1 VIRRVLAAAAVF
13 ALPLGGVAA
22 AQGVPTNPPPTPPP
36 IFPDTTKPIFRQP
49 TPTDTSVRGDTSR
62 VKKELVKWNEPDSV
76 MNALMGRAGY
86 VTTRYQGNTAV
97 FNAPSHAL
105 QLSGQGAVQREQTV
119 LVADTI
125 VYNDS
130 SRIVIARNAPND
142 TVVLRDPGAQTS
154 DLVTLG
160 GLEYDIGNH
169 KGIANRLSTSSAQ
182 AGQTW
187 FIGGERGAV
196 AGDTT
201 GHGHNTSYALEGSV
215 TSCDLPDPH
224 YHFQSKEIKMVTRR
238 LLVAR
243 PAVLYIQDIP
253 VLWLPFIFQD
263 MRVGRRS
270 GIIPPRFGLSDIVRT
285 SASYQREVDNLGYYF
300 AINEYT
306 DATASLDWRSGNNA
320 QNGNIGWTRW
330 NGEFEYRW
338 LDRFLAGRIGLSY
351 STFSDGQKSTNISW
365 SHQQQFSQT
374 SSLNASINYSSNT
387 TAIRQQAFNV
397 AQALAAIASAVNFQ
411 QALGPANLSIGGTRT
426 QYTGRKEIDQNFPNL
441 SVSSKPVSIGQWFL
455 WSPQLSLNN
464 TENLNMD
471 AAPFIFTPGTNGAP
485 FDSAQVKASQ
495 RNTTASFQTP
505 VRIFGFTW
513 QNSFS
518 LSDKQN
524 NFPQAFD
531 VRDFNTGVLLTR
543 RMYAKSYLTSL
554 DWQTGISLPT
564 LMQSTL
570 KLSPFIGIVN
580 ADQTSGF
587 WVRSQLSGGQF
598 VHQSKTLQYG
608 ISSSPTLFGF
618 FPGFGPF
625 TRIRHSISPRLTFTY
640 SPASNVSDE
649 YLRAL
654 NKTRATY
661 LGGLP
666 QENVTVQLD
675 QVFEAKLK
683 SKNDTNPDAGQ
694 KIKLLALS
702 FDPLSYDFE
711 RAKVTHASGF
721 NTSTFGYRVSSDLL
735 PGFDLAV
742 QYSLFQGDLQ
752 SDTAKFKP
760 FRTGITASFTIGK
773 NNNPITALSK
783 IFGNGDTTANQ
794 SAQAL
799 NQQPVIAGPG
809 GVRQPIGIPTGA
821 GWTASFQFSS
831 TRSRP
836 VPGATVINPRL
847 TCQVLINDPIN
858 YNRCLTTPQPVD
870 TLQQTVA
877 GGVPFVTPPLTTL
890 RANASFSLTP
900 KWALQWSTGYDFELH
915 QFSDQ
920 DVGLQRDMHD
930 WRAIFHFSR
939 APNGNFA
946 FSFYIALKAEP
957 DLKFDYNR
965 STYRPQE
972 GSVP

>member
-1 VIRRVLAAAAVF
+1 MIWRTFAAAAVI
-13 ALPLGGVAA
+13 ALPLGSAA
-22 AQGVPTNPPPTPPP
+22 AQGIPITPPPPNVPP
-36 IFPDTTKPIFRQP
+36 IFPDTTRRTLRAP
-49 TPTDTSVRGDTSR
+49 GDTTRADSLQ
-62 VKKELVKWNEPDSV
+62 KKDLVKWNESDSV
-76 MNALMGRAGY
+76 MDALMNRAGY

-97 FNAPSHAL
+97 FSTQSHQL
-105 QLSGQGAVQREQTV
+105 RLSGASAVQREQTV
-119 LVADTI
+119 LVSDTI
-125 VYNDS
+125 QYNDS
-130 SRIVIARNAPND
+130 SRIVIARNALND
-142 TVVLRDPGAQTS
+142 TTVLRDPGAQTA

-160 GLEYDIGNH
+160 GLEYDLGHH
-169 KGIANRLSTSSAQ
+169 KGIAERLTTSSTQ
-182 AGQTW
+182 ASQTW
-187 FIGGERGAV
+187 FIGGQRGAV

-201 GHGHNTSYALEGSV
+201 GHGHNTSYALDGSV

-224 YHFQSKEIKMVTRR
+224 YHFQSKELKMVTRR

-300 AINEYT
+300 AINDYM
-306 DATASLDWRSGNNA
+306 DATTSLDWRSGNND

-351 STFSDGQKSTNISW
+351 STFSDGEKSTNVSW
-365 SHQQQFSQT
+365 SHQQQFSQS

-411 QALGPANLSIGGTRT
+411 QGLGPANLSIGGTRT
-426 QYTGRKEIDQNFPNL
+426 QYTGRKEIDENFPNVSL
-441 SVSSKPVSIGQWFL
+441 SSKPIAVGSWFL
-455 WSPQLSLNN
+455 WSPGFSLNN
-464 TENLNMD
+464 TENLHMD
-471 AAPFIFTPGTNGAP
+471 AAPTVFTPGTNGEP
-485 FDSAQVKASQ
+485 FDTSHVNASQ
-495 RNTTASFQTP
+495 RNTTAAFQTP
-505 VRIFGFTW
+505 LRIFGFTW
-513 QNSFS
+513 NNAFQ
-518 LSDKQN
+518 LSDKEN
-524 NFPQAFD
+524 DFPQAFD
-531 VRDFNTGVLLTR
+531 VRDFNTGALITR
-543 RMYAKSYLTSL
+543 RMYAKSYLTSI
-554 DWQTGISLPT
+554 DWQTSISLPS

-580 ADQTSGF
+580 ADPTSGF

-598 VHQSKTLQYG
+598 VSQSKTLQYG

-618 FPGFGPF
+618 YPGFGPF

-640 SPASNVSDE
+640 APAADVSDQF
-649 YLRAL
+649 LQAL

-661 LGGLP
+661 LGGLA
-666 QENVTVQLD
+666 QENMTVQLD
-675 QVFEAKLK
+675 QVIEAKLK

-711 RAKVTHASGF
+711 RAKVTHVSGF

-783 IFGNGDTTANQ
+783 IFGNGDTTANASQ
-794 SAQAL
+794 QAL
-799 NQQPVIAGPG
+799 NQQPQIAGPG
-809 GVRQPIGIPTGA
+809 GLRQPLGIPTGA

-831 TRSRP
+831 SRSRP
-836 VPGATVINPRL
+836 IPGARVIDPRA

-858 YNRCLTTPQPVD
+858 YQRCLSTPQPAD
-870 TLQQTVA
+870 TLQQTIA
-877 GGVPFVTPPLTTL
+877 GGAPFVTPALTTL
-890 RANASFSLTP
+890 RANTSFSLTP
-900 KWALQWSTGYDFELH
+900 KWAIQWSTGYDFELH

-972 GSVP
+972 GSLP

>member
-1 VIRRVLAAAAVF
+1 MISRTVALVVVLAI
-13 ALPLGGVAA
+13 PLGSAA
-22 AQGVPTNPPPTPPP
+22 AQGIPINPPATPPP
-36 IFPDTTKPIFRQP
+36 IFPDSTRRPRYP
-49 TPTDTSVRGDTSR
+49 GDTARADSLQ
-62 VKKELVKWNEPDSV
+62 VKKDLVKWNEPDSV
-76 MNALMGRAGY
+76 MNALMARAGY
-86 VTTRYQGNTAV
+86 VTTRYQSNTAV
-97 FNAPSHAL
+97 FNTQTHQL
-105 QLSGQGAVQREQTV
+105 RLSGAGAVQREQTL
-119 LVADTI
+119 LVSDTI
-125 VYNDS
+125 QYNDS
-130 SRIVIARNAPND
+130 TRIVLARTAVND
-142 TVVLRDPGAQTS
+142 TTVLRDPSAQS
-154 DLVTLG
+154 GDLVTLG
-160 GLEYDIGNH
+160 GLEYDMGNH
-169 KGIANRLSTSSAQ
+169 KGIAERLTTSSAQ

-187 FIGGERGAV
+187 YVGGQRGAV

-201 GHGHNTSYALEGSV
+201 GHGHNTSYAIDGSV

-224 YHFQSKEIKMVTRR
+224 YHFESKEIKMVTRR
-238 LLVAR
+238 LMVAR

-253 VLWLPFIFQD
+253 ILWLPFIFQD
-263 MRVGRRS
+263 MRTGRRS

-300 AINEYT
+300 AINDYM
-306 DATASLDWRSGNNA
+306 DATTSLDWRSGNNA

-351 STFSDGQKSTNISW
+351 STFSDGETSTNVSW
-365 SHQQQFSQT
+365 SHQQQFSQS

-411 QALGPANLSIGGTRT
+411 QGLGPANLSIGGTRT
-426 QYTGRKEIDQNFPNL
+426 QYTGRKEIDENFPNL
-441 SVSSKPVSIGQWFL
+441 SLSSKPIGVGSWFL
-455 WSPQLSLNN
+455 WSPQFSVNN

-471 AAPFIFTPGTNGAP
+471 AAPFVFTPGTNGAA
-485 FDSAQVKASQ
+485 FDSVQVKASQ

-505 VRIFGFTW
+505 IRIFGFTW
-513 QNSFS
+513 NNNFT

-543 RMYAKSYLTSL
+543 RMYAQSYLTSI
-554 DWQTGISLPT
+554 DWQTGISLPS

-570 KLSPFIGIVN
+570 KLTPFIGIVN
-580 ADQTSGF
+580 ADPTSGF

-598 VHQSKTLQYG
+598 VTQSKTLQYG
-608 ISSSPTLFGF
+608 LSSSPTLFGF

-625 TRIRHSISPRLTFTY
+625 TRIRHSISPRITFTY
-640 SPASNVSDE
+640 SPASNVSDAF
-649 YLRAL
+649 LQAL

-666 QENVTVQLD
+666 QENMTVQLD
-675 QVFEAKLK
+675 QVIEAKLK

-694 KIKLLALS
+694 KIKLLSLS
-702 FDPLSYDFE
+702 LDPISYDFE
-711 RAKVTHASGF
+711 RAKVTHSSGF
-721 NTSTFGYRVSSDLL
+721 NTSSFGYRVSSDLL

-752 SDTAKFKP
+752 SDTARFKP

-773 NNNPITALSK
+773 NNNPLTALSK
-783 IFGNGDTTANQ
+783 IFGGTDSTNNNA
-794 SAQAL
+794 SSQAL

-809 GVRQPIGIPTGA
+809 GIRQPLGIPTGQ

-831 TRSRP
+831 SRSRP
-836 VPGATVINPRL
+836 IPGARVIDPRA

-858 YNRCLTTPQPVD
+858 YNRCLETPQPAD
-870 TLQQTVA
+870 TLQQTIA
-877 GGVPFVTPPLTTL
+877 GGAPFVTPSLTTL

-900 KWALQWSTGYDFELH
+900 KWALQWSTGYDFVLH

>member
-1 VIRRVLAAAAVF
+1 MRRVLAALVVTLAASAGAQVTGRP
-13 ALPLGGVAA
+13 ARPAPTRNAA
-22 AQGVPTNPPPTPPP
+22 DTLRRDSA
-36 IFPDTTKPIFRQP
+36 DTTKSKI
-49 TPTDTSVRGDTSR
+49 
-62 VKKELVKWNEPDSV
+62 LIKWEDPDS
-76 MNALMGRAGY
+76 MTTALLDRKGY
-86 VTTRYQGNTAV
+86 EITRYQGVKVT
-97 FNAPSHAL
+97 FNAKDRTLYLEGGPAGVSR
-105 QLSGQGAVQREQTV
+105 GATI
-119 LVADTI
+119 LIGDTI
-125 VYNDS
+125 TYNDS
-130 SRIVIARNAPND
+130 TKIVLARGD
-142 TVVLRDPGAQTS
+142 TLVLRDPSRGSSDVIALGQMRYNVESRRGSVTNISTAVESGEKWYVFGA
-154 DLVTLG
+154 
-160 GLEYDIGNH
+160 
-169 KGIANRLSTSSAQ
+169 A
-182 AGQTW
+182 AG
-187 FIGGERGAV
+187 FV
-196 AGDTT
+196 NDTT
-201 GHGHNTSYALEGSV
+201 GGRSTRFYARNGSI
-215 TSCDLPDPH
+215 TSCDDSIPD
-224 YHFQSKEIKMVTRR
+224 YHFHSKEIKLISKN

-243 PAVLYIQDIP
+243 PAVLYIGDVP
-253 VLWLPFIFQD
+253 VFWLPFIFQD
-263 MRVGRRS
+263 MRTGRRS

-300 AINEYT
+300 AINDYT

-338 LDRFLAGRIGLSY
+338 LDRFLAGRVGVSY
-351 STFSDGQKSTNISW
+351 STFSDGQKSTNVSW
-365 SHQQQFSQT
+365 SHQQQFSQG

-411 QALGPANLSIGGTRT
+411 QALGPANISIGGTRT

-441 SVSSKPVSIGQWFL
+441 TVSVKPVSAGSWLL
-455 WSPQLSLNN
+455 WSPNFSLNN

-471 AAPFIFTPGTNGAP
+471 AAPFIFTPGSNGAV
-485 FDSAQVKASQ
+485 FDSVQVHASQ
-495 RNTTASFQTP
+495 RNTTAALQTP

-513 QNSFS
+513 QNSFQ
-518 LSDKQN
+518 LSDKEN
-524 NFPQAFD
+524 DFPQAFD
-531 VRDFNTGVLLTR
+531 VRDFNTGALITR
-543 RMYAKSYLTSL
+543 RMYASSYLTSI
-554 DWQTGISLPT
+554 DWQTGISLPA

-570 KLSPFIGIVN
+570 KLSPFIAIVN
-580 ADQTSGF
+580 ADPTSGF

-608 ISSSPTLFGF
+608 LSSSPSLFGF

-625 TRIRHSISPRLTFTY
+625 TRIRHSISPRITFTY
-640 SPASNVSDE
+640 APASNVSDE
-649 YLRAL
+649 FLKAL
-654 NKTRATY
+654 NKTRGTY
-661 LGGLP
+661 LGGLA
-666 QENVTVQLD
+666 QENMTVQLD
-675 QVFEAKLK
+675 QVIEAKLK

-702 FDPLSYDFE
+702 LDPVSYDFE

-773 NNNPITALSK
+773 NNNPITALAK
-783 IFGNGDTTANQ
+783 IFGNGDTTNANQ
-794 SAQAL
+794 SSQAL
-799 NQQPVIAGPG
+799 NQQPIIAGPG
-809 GVRQPIGIPTGA
+809 GVRQPIGIPTGQ

-836 VPGATVINPRL
+836 IPGARVIDPRA

-858 YNRCLTTPQPVD
+858 YQRCLNTPQPAD
-870 TLQQTVA
+870 TLQQTIA
-877 GGVPFVTPPLTTL
+877 GGAPFVTPALTTL

-965 STYRPQE
+965 STYRPQA
-972 GSVP
+972 GTAP

>member
-1 VIRRVLAAAAVF
+1 VIRRALAIAAVL
-13 ALPLGGVAA
+13 ALPLGGAA
-22 AQGVPTNPPPTPPP
+22 AQGIPINPPAPPNTPP
-36 IFPDTTKPIFRQP
+36 IFPDSTNRRRYP
-49 TPTDTSVRGDTSR
+49 GDTTRADSLQ

-76 MNALMGRAGY
+76 MNALMNRAGY

-97 FNAPSHAL
+97 FNTQAHAL
-105 QLSGQGAVQREQTV
+105 RLSGASAVQRDQTL
-119 LVADTI
+119 LVSDTI
-125 VYNDS
+125 EYNDS
-130 SRIVIARNAPND
+130 SRIVHARTAVND
-142 TVVLRDPGAQTS
+142 TTVLRDPGAQTS

-160 GLEYDIGNH
+160 SLEYDIGNH
-169 KGIANRLSTSSAQ
+169 KGIAERLTTSSAQ

-187 FIGGERGAV
+187 FVGGQRGAV

-201 GHGHNTSYALEGSV
+201 GHGHNTSYALDGSV

-224 YHFQSKEIKMVTRR
+224 YHFESKELKMVTRR

-263 MRVGRRS
+263 MRTGRRS

-285 SASYQREVDNLGYYF
+285 GASYQREVDNVGYYF
-300 AINEYT
+300 AINDYT
-306 DATASLDWRSGNNA
+306 DATVSLDWRSGNNA

-351 STFSDGQKSTNISW
+351 STYSDGQKSTNVSW
-365 SHQQQFSQT
+365 SHQQQFSQG

-397 AQALAAIASAVNFQ
+397 VQALAAIASAVNFQ

-441 SVSSKPVSIGQWFL
+441 SVSSKPISVGSWFL
-455 WSPQLSLNN
+455 WSPQFSLNN

-471 AAPFIFTPGTNGAP
+471 AAPFVLQADTSAAG

-505 VRIFGFTW
+505 IRIFGFTW
-513 QNSFS
+513 NNAFQ
-518 LSDKQN
+518 LSDKEN

-554 DWQTGISLPT
+554 DWQTSISLPS

-580 ADQTSGF
+580 ADPTSGF
-587 WVRSQLSGGQF
+587 WVRSQLSGGAF
-598 VHQSKTLQYG
+598 VSQSKTLQYG
-608 ISSSPTLFGF
+608 ISGSPTIFGF

-625 TRIRHSISPRLTFTY
+625 TRIRHSISPRITFTY
-640 SPASNVSDE
+640 APASNVSDE
-649 YLRAL
+649 FLQAL

-661 LGGLP
+661 LGGLA
-666 QENVTVQLD
+666 QENMTVQLD
-675 QVFEAKLK
+675 QVIEAKLK

-702 FDPLSYDFE
+702 LDPISYDFE
-711 RAKVTHASGF
+711 RAKVTHSSGF
-721 NTSTFGYRVSSDLL
+721 NTSSFGYRVTSDLL

-752 SDTAKFKP
+752 SDTAQFKP

-783 IFGNGDTTANQ
+783 IFGGSDSTNSNAST
-794 SAQAL
+794 QAL
-799 NQQPVIAGPG
+799 NQQPQIAGPG
-809 GVRQPIGIPTGA
+809 GGVRQPLGIPTGQ

-831 TRSRP
+831 SRSRP
-836 VPGATVINPRL
+836 IPGARVIDPRA

-858 YNRCLTTPQPVD
+858 YQRCLSTPQPAD
-870 TLQQTVA
+870 TLQQTIA
-877 GGVPFVTPPLTTL
+877 GGAPFVTPPLTTL

-915 QFSDQ
+915 EFSDQ

-965 STYRPQE
+965 STYRPE
-972 GSVP
+972 AGSLP